1 MKEGYFMFLYN
12 LKLNGNR
19 LVKFLFIVML
29 LIILVIFSVSI
40 YNIFLKNESRYSQE
54 IKLTDTIKSDK
65 IFEITPENYTNI
77 LQAVTEDIDS
87 YIGCKVHFTGYVY
100 RLIDFDKNEF
110 VLARDMIVNENTSQ
124 SLVVGFLCTYDTAYE
139 FKDNTW
145 VDITGTIV
153 KGEYYGDIA
162 QIKVDNMFVCNEPE
176 NKFVS
181 DSDNSYVP
189 TSSMSSQLFILNN
202 WLLLF
207 QIKNSFHN
215 SPIKK
220 LRKNIF
226 QNNKNN
232 RSYKHTAKLQ

>member
-1 MKEGYFMFLYN
+1 MFLYN

-162 QIKVDNMFVCNEPE
+162 QIKVDFPNVTAVEMEATAIAQVCHAFNVPFV
-176 NKFVS
+176 VVRAIS
-181 DSDNSYVP
+181 DAGDGEA
-189 TSSMSSQLFILNN
+189 SMSFEEFLPLA
-202 WLLLF
+202 
-207 QIKNSFHN
+207 
-215 SPIKK
+215 
-220 LRKNIF
+220 
-226 QNNKNN
+226 
-232 RSYKHTAKLQ
+232 AKQSSALVLGMIDRL